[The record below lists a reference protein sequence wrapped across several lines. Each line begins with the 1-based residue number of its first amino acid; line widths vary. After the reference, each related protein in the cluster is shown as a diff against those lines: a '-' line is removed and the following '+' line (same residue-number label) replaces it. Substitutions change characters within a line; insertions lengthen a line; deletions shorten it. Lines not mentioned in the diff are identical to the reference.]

1 MLQSV
6 LGMIDDNPE
15 DLPHT
20 CQHIVE
26 NAVKTMS
33 PGPDAMPTEGARPPQ
48 VLGQRHVPR
57 AQRRAM
63 ARDVTQQTL
72 GRPTGSRL

>member
-1 MLQSV
+1 MLQCI

-15 DLPHT
+15 DLLNA

-33 PGPDAMPTEGARPPQ
+33 PGLDAMPTEGARPLQ

-63 ARDVTQQTL
+63 ARDVTLQTL
-72 GRPTGSRL
+72 GRPTRSRL